1 MDFISVSILHK
12 LFIVFY
18 SFIIIYGFYSD
29 IKEKNKI
36 EKRIKEKIND
46 QYKTEILL
54 EIDEDEKYMLR
65 NLAYDYGYDS
75 IEEFIVTILNE
86 EINKANSFYDKI
98 VNENLIGIL
107 GGQYPEEAVN
117 ELKDLI
123 SETEELIKTN
133 SLNQWE
139 TNSRLTLI
147 QETLEKLKA
156 SVNDKGESPVVDEIT
171 NITIEVGNTF
181 DPMDGIVITDDR
193 DTIDDLKVNVDLGNF
208 DNNTPGKYIIKYT
221 VEDRDGNITVVEREV
236 TVIGEDEANKDESNK
251 DESNKDEIK

>member
-18 SFIIIYGFYSD
+18 SFIIFYGFYSD

-86 EINKANSFYDKI
+86 EINK
-98 VNENLIGIL
+98 E
-107 GGQYPEEAVN
+107 
-117 ELKDLI
+117 
-123 SETEELIKTN
+123 
-133 SLNQWE
+133 
-139 TNSRLTLI
+139 
-147 QETLEKLKA
+147 
-156 SVNDKGESPVVDEIT
+156 
-171 NITIEVGNTF
+171 
-181 DPMDGIVITDDR
+181 
-193 DTIDDLKVNVDLGNF
+193 
-208 DNNTPGKYIIKYT
+208 
-221 VEDRDGNITVVEREV
+221 
-236 TVIGEDEANKDESNK
+236 
-251 DESNKDEIK
+251 

>member
-1 MDFISVSILHK
+1 MDFISNSVLHK

-86 EINKANSFYDKI
+86 EINK
-98 VNENLIGIL
+98 E
-107 GGQYPEEAVN
+107 
-117 ELKDLI
+117 
-123 SETEELIKTN
+123 
-133 SLNQWE
+133 W
-139 TNSRLTLI
+139 
-147 QETLEKLKA
+147 
-156 SVNDKGESPVVDEIT
+156 
-171 NITIEVGNTF
+171 
-181 DPMDGIVITDDR
+181 
-193 DTIDDLKVNVDLGNF
+193 
-208 DNNTPGKYIIKYT
+208 II
-221 VEDRDGNITVVEREV
+221 
-236 TVIGEDEANKDESNK
+236 
-251 DESNKDEIK
+251 

>member
-86 EINKANSFYDKI
+86 EINK
-98 VNENLIGIL
+98 E
-107 GGQYPEEAVN
+107 
-117 ELKDLI
+117 
-123 SETEELIKTN
+123 
-133 SLNQWE
+133 W
-139 TNSRLTLI
+139 
-147 QETLEKLKA
+147 
-156 SVNDKGESPVVDEIT
+156 
-171 NITIEVGNTF
+171 
-181 DPMDGIVITDDR
+181 
-193 DTIDDLKVNVDLGNF
+193 
-208 DNNTPGKYIIKYT
+208 II
-221 VEDRDGNITVVEREV
+221 
-236 TVIGEDEANKDESNK
+236 
-251 DESNKDEIK
+251 